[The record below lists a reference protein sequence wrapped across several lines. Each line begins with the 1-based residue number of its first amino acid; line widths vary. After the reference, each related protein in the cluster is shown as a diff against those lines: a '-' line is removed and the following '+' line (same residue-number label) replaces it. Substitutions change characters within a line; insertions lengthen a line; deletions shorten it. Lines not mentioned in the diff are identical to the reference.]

1 MKSQVRILAV
11 LLAAAATQSAFAADG
26 KINFEG
32 VLSDSTCVV
41 TVNGAVGPAPATVK
55 LPKISAAQLKTAAEV
70 AGKTGF
76 NITLSACTGTTTKA
90 AAFFEPG
97 STVDPLTH
105 NLTNTIADPAVGA
118 KNVQLQLLDGTNG
131 KAIKAGDSAQVT
143 DTEKVTKNT
152 AGDTVLPYAVQY
164 ISTGLAT
171 AGTIN
176 SNVTYSISYE

>member
-1 MKSQVRILAV
+1 MKSQARILAV

-32 VLSDSTCVV
+32 ELSDSTCTVA
-41 TVNGAVGPAPATVK
+41 VNGAVGPAPATVQ
-55 LPKISAAQLKTAAEV
+55 LPKVSAVQLKTASDV

-97 STVDPLTH
+97 STVDPVTH
-105 NLTNTIADPAVGA
+105 NLTNTEPAGA
-118 KNVQLQLLDGTNG
+118 KFVQLQLLDGSNG
-131 KAIKAGDSAQVT
+131 KAIKAGDFAQVT

-152 AGDTVLPYAVQY
+152 TGETVLPYAVQY

-171 AGTIN
+171 AGKIN
-176 SNVTYSISYE
+176 SNVTYSITYE